1 MVPVDSRTSKQT
13 MAEFSTHICLTGMG
27 SPKKA
32 RRQSA
37 ELSAKEKSRAVQLVN
52 SRRHEHFSFW
62 SALEAVASEIGCQ
75 PRELELWVKSA
86 RPDLSDM
93 VTSMRGTA
101 LCRGWMR
108 EVLQTDL
115 NDLSKDAVE
124 RVMQHPETPAK
135 DGRTWLSWCTT
146 GGPKQRN
153 TRDAFPGIHKR
164 WFDSPE
170 LGLPVQRHL
179 AALQVLADGEVDAG
193 DKLAGH
199 RQGIDRLLNACHQ
212 VWSPFTSGTLLPLG
226 SAWHGDLQFGTGWF
240 HTVNLFKYASPKDE
254 ARVLAGQVSPCA
266 YASSLGVRDL
276 YGRQDRFS
284 LIPFLLAFACES
296 PDMPSC
302 LRRAWSL
309 ELATLVALAGAEVG
323 TVACG
328 APSSH
333 LGTMARLT
341 MILRLFLWG
350 EADHQGEV
358 LSLGVPK
365 QLAGLATEEAW
376 RDCLAKWRRVYFDE
390 LAGFGVSADDL
401 MLVAGGIDTR
411 ASGDVNVSVAQ
422 LLVDMDGTRR

>member
-1 MVPVDSRTSKQT
+1 MKAS
-13 MAEFSTHICLTGMG
+13 
-27 SPKKA
+27 KKA
-32 RRQSA
+32 VQESA
-37 ELSAKEKSRAVQLVN
+37 GLNAKDQLRAVQLVN

-62 SALEAVASEIGCQ
+62 SVLESVASEVGCQ
-75 PRELELWVKSA
+75 PRELETWVKST

-115 NDLSKDAVE
+115 NDLSKEAVE
-124 RVMQHPETPAK
+124 HVMQHPDTPAK

-153 TRDAFPGIHKR
+153 TREAFPGIHKR

-170 LGLPVQRHL
+170 LGLPAQRHL
-179 AALQVLADGEVDAG
+179 AALQMLADGEVDAG
-193 DKLAGH
+193 DMLASH
-199 RQGIDRLLNACHQ
+199 RQNIDRLLNACHQ
-212 VWSPFTSGTLLPLG
+212 VWSPFTSGALLPLG
-226 SAWHGDLQFGTGWF
+226 SAWHSDLQFGAGWI
-240 HTVNLFKYASPKDE
+240 HSMNLIKYASPRDE

-266 YASSLGVRDL
+266 YACSPGVRDL
-276 YGRQDRFS
+276 YARQDRFS
-284 LIPFLLAFACES
+284 LIPFLLAFACER
-296 PDMPSC
+296 PDMPTG

-309 ELATLVALAGAEVG
+309 ELATLVALAGSEVG

-333 LGTMARLT
+333 LGAMARLT

-350 EADHQGEV
+350 EADHQSEV

-401 MLVAGGIDTR
+401 MLVAGGIDAR
-411 ASGDVNVSVAQ
+411 ASGDVRVSVAR